1 MNQRLLVGV
10 CAVAVLSL
18 TTAAFAQRMPADDP
32 NPEWKAELEKK
43 PTPRSPDGKPVLVGM
58 WQRSGSSFRK
68 SHGANVASVRGLNA
82 EGQGVQGWKGR
93 GEGAVSFINF
103 ERDSGVSLRAATNK
117 PQYKPEWWE
126 RVQWND
132 LYGNQEDPTMSCF
145 PFGVPRQGPPD
156 RIAMLG
162 PEEYIFLHTGGGSAT
177 GRYTKPR
184 LIPMNKPHP
193 PYEEWQGT
201 SWLGIPSAH
210 WEGDTLVIESVD
222 FGELSWLEFPGYVHS
237 MEMRVTER
245 YTRTGDVLKWEVT
258 VEDEEAFLE
267 PWVWNPW
274 YLRVHPDPN
283 AAILEQAPCRDYD
296 SEHLNTE
303 RGN

>member
-1 MNQRLLVGV
+1 MKQRLFVGV
-10 CAVAVLSL
+10 CAVALLSL

-32 NPEWKAELEKK
+32 NPDWKAELEKK
-43 PTPRSPDGKPVLVGM
+43 PTPRGPDGKPVLVGM
-58 WQRSGSSFRK
+58 WQRARGSFLAE
-68 SHGANVASVRGLNA
+68 HGPYVEGTRGIT
-82 EGQGVQGWKGR
+82 EDGRGVQGWKGR
-93 GEGAVSFINF
+93 GDGAVSFINF
-103 ERDSGVSLRAATNK
+103 ERDSGIAQRAAKNK
-117 PQYKPEWWE
+117 PLYKPDWWE

-132 LYGNQEDPTMSCF
+132 LYGNQEDPTMHCY

-162 PEEYIFLHTGGGSAT
+162 PDEYIFMQDA
-177 GRYTKPR
+177 RYTKPR

-193 PYEEWQGT
+193 PYDEWQGI

-210 WEGDTLVIESVD
+210 WEDDTLVIESVD

-245 YTRTGDVLKWEVT
+245 YTRTGDVLTWEVT
-258 VEDEEAFLE
+258 IDDPEAFLE

-274 YLRVHPDPN
+274 YLRVDPDPD
-283 AAILEQAPCRDYD
+283 AAIREQAPCKDYD
-296 SEHLNTE
+296 RAHLNTE
-303 RGN
+303 RG